1 MFRTNKI
8 MMLLLA
14 LVLAVV
20 LTSCANVGGRYTMI
34 ASKDFSADKLSEYQV
49 VELDKPASNGKAMV
63 ALFIP
68 FRPAKGHSERVDSAL
83 KDIPGAVAMLDA
95 KHTLRVFNI
104 PFFIAQYD
112 NIKSSKVL
120 VDPSLIKT
128 EVEVVL
134 VKE

>member
-49 VELDKPASNGKAMV
+49 VELDKPASHGDILIGFLPPKQN
-63 ALFIP
+63 
-68 FRPAKGHSERVDSAL
+68 KGYSKRVDSAL

-104 PFFIAQYD
+104 PFFLAQYD